1 MVLLALAAPLFAGD
15 PLAMNPMHRLR
26 PPSAQ
31 HWFGTDNLGR
41 DVFARTVYGARISL
55 LRRRYRWRSAR
66 SPAGCCIG
74 LLCGFYRR
82 VDAVVMRLM
91 DGLMAI
97 PSILLAIALVSLWH
111 GGVPVVIL
119 AIVIPELPRDVR
131 LVRSIVLS
139 VRERPYVEA
148 AIAGGARTGKILR
161 RHILPSTIA
170 PLTVQGT
177 YVCAS
182 AILVEAGLSFLGAG
196 IPPNIPTWGN
206 MIAGSQLYL
215 AIAPWTIFCP
225 RHRAGRAGAGGQ
237 PAGRRAARPARSAP
251 VPPADDGV
259 RAARDVEA
267 LSTQFVSEDGVLRA
281 VDGVELRPSRPA
293 RRSAWSANP
302 AAARASPRCR

>member
-1 MVLLALAAPLFAGD
+1 MSEATLSAIAVAERPRNLRHYWRRNPTLLIGGGVIAVMVLLALAAPLFAGN
-15 PLAMNPMHRLR
+15 PLAMDPMHRLR
-26 PPSAQ
+26 PPSSV
-31 HWFGTDNLGR
+31 HWFGSDNLGR
-41 DVFARTVYGARISL
+41 DVFARTVFGARISL
-55 LRRRYRWRSAR
+55 LLGVTVAFGAI
-66 SPAGCCIG
+66 AGGLLLG
-74 LLCGFYRR
+74 LLCGFYHRL
-82 VDAVVMRLM
+82 DAVVMRVM

-119 AIVIPELPRDVR
+119 AILVPELPRDVR
-131 LVRSIVLS
+131 LVRSIVLG

-225 RHRAGRAGAGGQ
+225 GIALAVLVLAVNLLGDGLRDLLDPRLSRQ
-237 PAGRRAARPARSAP
+237 P
-251 VPPADDGV
+251 
-259 RAARDVEA
+259 
-267 LSTQFVSEDGVLRA
+267 
-281 VDGVELRPSRPA
+281 
-293 RRSAWSANP
+293 
-302 AAARASPRCR
+302 

>member
-1 MVLLALAAPLFAGD
+1 MSDTALPILASVRSHGLRWFWRRHPTLVIGGAVIAVMVLLALAAPLFAGN
-15 PLAMNPMHRLR
+15 PLAMDPMHRLR
-26 PPSAQ
+26 PPSAL

-41 DVFARTVYGARISL
+41 DVFARTVFGAQVSL
-55 LRRRYRWRSAR
+55 LIGIIVAVGAI
-66 SPAGCCIG
+66 AGGLVIG

-82 VDAVVMRLM
+82 VDAVLMRLM

-97 PSILLAIALVSLWH
+97 PAILLAIALVSLWQ
-111 GGVPVVIL
+111 GGAPVVIL
-119 AIVIPELPRDVR
+119 AILVPELPRDVR
-131 LVRSIVLS
+131 LVRSIVMG
-139 VRERPYVEA
+139 VRERPFVEA

-225 RHRAGRAGAGGQ
+225 GIALAVLVLAVNMLGDGLRDWLDPRLARQ
-237 PAGRRAARPARSAP
+237 P
-251 VPPADDGV
+251 
-259 RAARDVEA
+259 
-267 LSTQFVSEDGVLRA
+267 
-281 VDGVELRPSRPA
+281 
-293 RRSAWSANP
+293 
-302 AAARASPRCR
+302 

>member
-1 MVLLALAAPLFAGD
+1 MSEATLSAIAVAERPRNFRRFWRRNPTLLIGGGVIALMVLLALAAPLFAGN
-15 PLAMNPMHRLR
+15 PLAMDPMHRLR
-26 PPSAQ
+26 PPSSQ
-31 HWFGTDNLGR
+31 LWFGSDNLGR
-41 DVFARTVYGARISL
+41 DVSARTVYGARISL
-55 LRRRYRWRSAR
+55 LLGVTVAFGAI
-66 SPAGCCIG
+66 AGGLVLG
-74 LLCGFYRR
+74 LLCGFYHR
-82 VDAVVMRLM
+82 VDAVVMRVM

-111 GGVPVVIL
+111 GGVPVVIF
-119 AIVIPELPRDVR
+119 AILVPELPRDVR
-131 LVRSIVLS
+131 LVRSIVLV

-225 RHRAGRAGAGGQ
+225 GIALAVLVLAVNLLGDGLRDLLDPRLSRQ
-237 PAGRRAARPARSAP
+237 P
-251 VPPADDGV
+251 
-259 RAARDVEA
+259 
-267 LSTQFVSEDGVLRA
+267 
-281 VDGVELRPSRPA
+281 
-293 RRSAWSANP
+293 
-302 AAARASPRCR
+302 

>member
-1 MVLLALAAPLFAGD
+1 VSGAAPVSDASLAAIAVPLRVRGLRRLWRRHPTLLIGGAVIAAMVLLAVAAPLFAGN

-31 HWFGTDNLGR
+31 HWFGTDTLGR
-41 DVFARTVYGARISL
+41 DVFARTVFGARVSL
-55 LRRRYRWRSAR
+55 F
-66 SPAGCCIG
+66 IG
-74 LLCGFYRR
+74 LSVAFGGIAGGLVIGLFCGFYHRI
-82 VDAVVMRLM
+82 DAVVMRVM

-97 PSILLAIALVSLWH
+97 PAILLAIALVSLWQ

-119 AIVIPELPRDVR
+119 AILLPELPRDVR
-131 LVRSIVLS
+131 LVRSIVLG

-148 AIAGGARTGKILR
+148 AIAGGARTGKVLR

-196 IPPNIPTWGN
+196 IPPSIPTWGN

-215 AIAPWTIFCP
+215 ALAPWTIFCP
-225 RHRAGRAGAGGQ
+225 GIALAVLVLAVNLLGDGLRDLLDPRMSRQ
-237 PAGRRAARPARSAP
+237 P
-251 VPPADDGV
+251 
-259 RAARDVEA
+259 
-267 LSTQFVSEDGVLRA
+267 
-281 VDGVELRPSRPA
+281 
-293 RRSAWSANP
+293 
-302 AAARASPRCR
+302 

>member
-1 MVLLALAAPLFAGD
+1 MSDAALPVVLAEPVRRRRLGYLFRRYPMVFIGGGIILLMILLALAAPLFAGN
-15 PLAMNPMHRLR
+15 PLAMNPMHRLE
-26 PPSAQ
+26 PPSAR
-31 HWFGTDNLGR
+31 HWFGTDSLGR

-55 LRRRYRWRSAR
+55 FIGLTVAVAAI
-66 SPAGCCIG
+66 AGGLAIG
-74 LLCGFYRR
+74 LLAGFYRR

-119 AIVIPELPRDVR
+119 AILIPEIPRDVR
-131 LVRSIVLS
+131 LVRSVVLG
-139 VRERPYVEA
+139 VREQPYVEA

-182 AILVEAGLSFLGAG
+182 AILVEAGLSYLGAG
-196 IPPNIPTWGN
+196 IPPSIPTWGN

-215 AIAPWTIFCP
+215 ALAPWTIFCP
-225 RHRAGRAGAGGQ
+225 GVALAVLVLAVNLLG
-237 PAGRRAARPARSAP
+237 
-251 VPPADDGV
+251 DGL
-259 RAARDVEA
+259 RDM
-267 LSTQFVSEDGVLRA
+267 LDPRL
-281 VDGVELRPSRPA
+281 A
-293 RRSAWSANP
+293 RRP
-302 AAARASPRCR
+302 

>member
-1 MVLLALAAPLFAGD
+1 MSGATLPGIAIAAQPHRLRWLWRRHPTLLIGGGVIAAMVLLALAAPLFAGN
-15 PLAMNPMHRLR
+15 PLAMDPMHRLR
-26 PPSAQ
+26 PPSAL
-31 HWFGTDNLGR
+31 HWFGSDNLGR
-41 DVFARTVYGARISL
+41 DVFARTVFGARVSL
-55 LRRRYRWRSAR
+55 LIGITVALGAI
-66 SPAGCCIG
+66 AGGLIIG
-74 LLCGFYRR
+74 LVCGFYQR

-97 PSILLAIALVSLWH
+97 PSILLAIALVSLWQ

-119 AIVIPELPRDVR
+119 AILVPELPRDVR
-131 LVRSIVLS
+131 LVRSIVLG

-196 IPPNIPTWGN
+196 IPPSIPTWGN

-225 RHRAGRAGAGGQ
+225 GIALAVLVLAVNLLGDGLRDWLDPRLSRQ
-237 PAGRRAARPARSAP
+237 P
-251 VPPADDGV
+251 
-259 RAARDVEA
+259 
-267 LSTQFVSEDGVLRA
+267 
-281 VDGVELRPSRPA
+281 
-293 RRSAWSANP
+293 
-302 AAARASPRCR
+302 

>member
-1 MVLLALAAPLFAGD
+1 MSGAAPVSDASLAASAVPLRVRGLRRLWRRHPTLLIGGAVIAAMVLLALAAPLFAGN

-31 HWFGTDNLGR
+31 HWFGTDTLGR
-41 DVFARTVYGARISL
+41 DVFARTVFGARVSL
-55 LRRRYRWRSAR
+55 F
-66 SPAGCCIG
+66 IG
-74 LLCGFYRR
+74 LSVAFGGIAGGLVIGLFCGFYHRI
-82 VDAVVMRLM
+82 DAVVMRVM

-97 PSILLAIALVSLWH
+97 PAILLAIALVSLWQ

-119 AIVIPELPRDVR
+119 AILLPELPRDVR
-131 LVRSIVLS
+131 LVRSIVLG

-196 IPPNIPTWGN
+196 IPPSIPTWGN

-215 AIAPWTIFCP
+215 ALAPWTIFCP
-225 RHRAGRAGAGGQ
+225 GIALAVLVLAVNLLGDGLRDLLDPRMSRQ
-237 PAGRRAARPARSAP
+237 P
-251 VPPADDGV
+251 
-259 RAARDVEA
+259 
-267 LSTQFVSEDGVLRA
+267 
-281 VDGVELRPSRPA
+281 
-293 RRSAWSANP
+293 
-302 AAARASPRCR
+302 